1 MSNNT
6 IYLNNSPAASVENIL
21 TGLNSRV
28 KNINNNLST
37 QYGSYDEILQA
48 AKEQIAKSEK
58 STDDMTM
65 DEYKEYINDKLQS
78 MKRDLTRY
86 QDVET
91 VIISDSGFE
100 AMKNDSEYEA
110 WVLDTVQKNLSFP
123 NYLHGIVK
131 NSTHIAVHQFGATK
145 EEYRGQSY
153 STNNEKNSPLNNEN
167 EDFWTLRR
175 KRMKKRLEMEQE
187 LFENLYQLK
196 ELSKH
201 KAEVKAAQMKAEGLI
216 DTSNPM
222 PVITGIPAEF
232 LLGMLSADTKV

>member
-6 IYLNNSPAASVENIL
+6 IYLNNSPFNSVENIL

-28 KNINNNLST
+28 KNINNTLSA
-37 QYGSYDEILQA
+37 QYSSYDEILQA

-153 STNNEKNSPLNNEN
+153 STNNEKK
-167 EDFWTLRR
+167 DFWTLRR